1 VSVRYNTNVAESLTP
16 SHVNASLD
24 WVTNYSTAQQL
35 ANVRAAIAKVLI
47 DQEHDLNGTK
57 VTRADLDKLR
67 KLEKDLNYRYQM
79 ESNNG
84 DTSAL
89 ARFGEQC

>member
-1 VSVRYNTNVAESLTP
+1 
-16 SHVNASLD
+16 
-24 WVTNYSTAQQL
+24 
-35 ANVRAAIAKVLI
+35 LI